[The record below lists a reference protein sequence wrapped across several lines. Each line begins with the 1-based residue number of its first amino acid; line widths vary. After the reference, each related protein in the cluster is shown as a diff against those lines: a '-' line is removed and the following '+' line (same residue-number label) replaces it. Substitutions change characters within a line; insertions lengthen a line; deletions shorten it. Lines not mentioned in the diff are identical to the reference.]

1 MKIIKTNWINLLGVF
16 VVVFLYAIILN
27 LTDTNVSRNL
37 FQAIIGSLILV
48 CGYGIMFWGL
58 FIIALVILDLI
69 LIVNNQKN
77 LRIKLIIE
85 WLIIS
90 APFIYWTIKYHEW
103 IFVAGIAAF
112 LIMQFIRLTEIQK
125 SITK

>member
-90 APFIYWTIKYHEW
+90 APFIYRTIKYHEW